1 MFSAFLLPLWW
12 NNLIGV
18 RSQFDPEHFDFFGNL
33 VKEIVK
39 QRKTTQR
46 RGNDFVQLLM
56 DAYASDKE
64 LKEVNFDKLTADMD
78 IDGKQFCHQK

>member
-1 MFSAFLLPLWW
+1 MPMWF
-12 NNLIGV
+12 NNLLGI

-39 QRKTTQR
+39 QRKSGQK

-56 DAYASDKE
+56 DAYATDNE
-64 LKEVNFDKLTADMD
+64 LKEVNFEKLIADMD
-78 IDGKQFCHQK
+78 KDGKSVV